1 MIEKLLQYQKLDLE
15 LLKLNRELA
24 SCPEKATMN
33 KMIAFVKDAQNKSSM
48 LERKAKDLL
57 AEYNAVKTAYD
68 ETLKN
73 VEKLTKLDASKL
85 DNDKLKEMS
94 NQVNVASSELFGL
107 EKRLNVISAKSKE
120 VLKEFD
126 MTKSNVIKARTK
138 HRESKE
144 QYEKRI
150 ENLEPKKNEIL
161 AKMAELEKE
170 ADKTMLAKYKSI
182 KNDNIFPVFVPLH
195 GNLCGGCRMA
205 IPSGQLDKIK
215 SAKTARCEQCGRIL
229 YIQ

>member
-57 AEYNAVKTAYD
+57 AEYNTVKNAYD

-85 DNDKLKEMS
+85 DNDKLQEMS

-107 EKRLNVISAKSKE
+107 EKKLNVISSKAKE

-150 ENLEPKKNEIL
+150 ESLEPKKNEIL

-195 GNLCGGCRMA
+195 GNLCGGCRMV

-215 SAKTARCEQCGRIL
+215 SAKIARCEQCGRIL